1 LHFSQVTLISAC
13 VEKNDSSN
21 KEPSLESENAISNE
35 DAPSEAVPQLS
46 NSAEAVK
53 SEPAEESHVEAPS
66 SESIQAQ
73 EEAEEEASAQPSGPL
88 GSWTRVKKVD
98 SGPVF
103 SPLTARYRAEEER
116 ERKTT
121 EAREKK
127 AEKLDP
133 LVFTEKTSAV
143 LTKKVKGPIEFKKRT
158 AAKSVR
164 QRIQ

>member
-1 LHFSQVTLISAC
+1 MSKHHLASQYKRRKKPKRKLLRSQV
-13 VEKNDSSN
+13 
-21 KEPSLESENAISNE
+21 
-35 DAPSEAVPQLS
+35 APWAHGRALR
-46 NSAEAVK
+46 K
-53 SEPAEESHVEAPS
+53 S
-66 SESIQAQ
+66 
-73 EEAEEEASAQPSGPL
+73 
-88 GSWTRVKKVD
+88 T
-98 SGPVF
+98 
-103 SPLTARYRAEEER
+103 EEER